1 MNRNFV
7 FKKKILPSDFCFSA
21 SFYPCLSVFFPVF
34 WIHMLILKSSN
45 WFICVQIVENMP
57 SLDTYKVLGLLTDL
71 PERDLRTPSEGWY
84 KWSLTYW
91 YKQKNNTDIWW
102 HFIWWENFN
111 SCNNEFENLFSASE
125 GKASRIS
132 DRELQTSG

>member
-1 MNRNFV
+1 MFL
-7 FKKKILPSDFCFSA
+7 KKFSPLWYLFFCLFLSLSLCLLPCILNSHVNSKI
-21 SFYPCLSVFFPVF
+21 
-34 WIHMLILKSSN
+34 SN

-91 YKQKNNTDIWW
+91 YKQKNNTGIWW

>member
-7 FKKKILPSDFCFSA
+7 FKKKIFPSDFCFSA
-21 SFYPCLSVFFPVF
+21 SFYPCLSVCFPVF
-34 WIHMLILKSSN
+34 WIHMLILKISN

-91 YKQKNNTDIWW
+91 YKQKNNIGIWW

-111 SCNNEFENLFSASE
+111 SFNNEFENLFSASE